1 MTFMVAKKGAVAAI
15 LALLM
20 LNFSSEADAQRGD
33 LETVKGT
40 VKGFTEAPKGE
51 IDGMALSDG
60 TVVHWPPH
68 LEKKFTAIV
77 KKGDRVEVVGRRVTL
92 KQGEKLFEART
103 VTNLTTKASYTR
115 DDDKPL
121 PPKDKKDKDKK
132 DKKDKKDGPPL
143 PKDKK
148 DAPPPPKDK
157 KDAPPLPKDKKDGPP
172 LPKDKKDA
180 PPPPKDKKDAPP
192 LPKDKDRKRV
202 VGPDRTVT
210 GEVDSFTKA
219 PKGEVDGMK
228 LDDGTVVHWP
238 PHMEKQFTEIV
249 KKGDRVRVVGWDETK
264 PKGEKVLE
272 VRSVT
277 NLATKRTRVNE
288 DAPPASDGSELKK

>member
-1 MTFMVAKKGAVAAI
+1 MWVGIAIAQYHWRAWGEGRAVEACFPCEYGQVAWLGPGHDEQETTAMTFMVAKKGAVAAI

-132 DKKDKKDGPPL
+132 DKKDKKDGPP
-143 PKDKK
+143 
-148 DAPPPPKDK
+148 PPKDK
-157 KDAPPLPKDKKDGPP
+157 KDKE
-172 LPKDKKDA
+172 
-180 PPPPKDKKDAPP
+180 
-192 LPKDKDRKRV
+192 RKRV

-210 GEVDSFTKA
+210 GTIERFTAA
-219 PKGEVDGMK
+219 PKGEIDGMV
-228 LDDGTVVHWP
+228 LSDGTVVHWP
-238 PHMEKQFTEIV
+238 PHQERLFTTIV
-249 KKGDRVRVVGWDETK
+249 KKGDRVRVVGFDEIK
-264 PKGEKVLE
+264 PKGEQVLV

-277 NLATKRTRVNE
+277 NLATKMTRVNE
-288 DAPPASDGSELKK
+288 DAPSASDGSE

>member
-1 MTFMVAKKGAVAAI
+1 
-15 LALLM
+15 
-20 LNFSSEADAQRGD
+20 
-33 LETVKGT
+33 VKGT

-132 DKKDKKDGPPL
+132 DK
-143 PKDKK
+143 
-148 DAPPPPKDK
+148 
-157 KDAPPLPKDKKDGPP
+157 KDKKDGPP

>member
-20 LNFSSEADAQRGD
+20 LNFSGEADAQRGD

-103 VTNLTTKASYTR
+103 VTNLTTRASYTR
-115 DDDKPL
+115 DEDKPL

-132 DKKDKKDGPPL
+132 DKKDK
-143 PKDKK
+143 DKK
-148 DAPPPPKDK
+148 DKDK
-157 KDAPPLPKDKKDGPP
+157 EDKDKKDKKDGPP
-172 LPKDKKDA
+172 
-180 PPPPKDKKDAPP
+180 PPKDKDK
-192 LPKDKDRKRV
+192 KDKDRKRV

-210 GEVDSFTKA
+210 GTIERFTAA
-219 PKGEVDGMK
+219 PKGEIDGMA
-228 LDDGTVVHWP
+228 LSDGTVVHWP
-238 PHMEKQFTEIV
+238 PHLERLFTTII
-249 KKGDRVRVVGWDETK
+249 KPGDRVRVVGFDEIK
-264 PKGEKVLE
+264 PKGEQVLV

-277 NLATKRTRVNE
+277 NLATKMTRVNE
-288 DAPPASDGSELKK
+288 DAPPASAGSELKQ